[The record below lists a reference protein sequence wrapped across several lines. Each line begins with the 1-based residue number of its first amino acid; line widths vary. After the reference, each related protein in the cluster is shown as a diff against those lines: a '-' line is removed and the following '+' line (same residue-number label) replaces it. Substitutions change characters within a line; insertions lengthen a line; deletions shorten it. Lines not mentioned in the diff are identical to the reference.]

1 MEEKDMPDNK
11 YRKPKENVIQ
21 VFRGKEL
28 VGILQNALQITF
40 DPDGIKVT
48 SQGIQRLLDLIQ
60 KSVGGGKVVLIVE
73 QYPLNSEQVRG
84 QHKNFVFQVINK
96 TGNQYTRRFTKSGNP
111 RTPLQQ
117 AHRMKY
123 KEAVLAWNTLPV
135 PDKQLYNQKA
145 ARMPLTGYN
154 LFIRT
159 YLATH

>member
-1 MEEKDMPDNK
+1 M
-11 YRKPKENVIQ
+11 
-21 VFRGKEL
+21 
-28 VGILQNALQITF
+28 
-40 DPDGIKVT
+40 
-48 SQGIQRLLDLIQ
+48 
-60 KSVGGGKVVLIVE
+60 VLILE

-84 QHKNFVFQVINK
+84 KHKNQVFQVINK
-96 TGNQYTRRFTKSGNP
+96 TGNQYTRRFIKSRNP

-123 KEAVLAWNTLPV
+123 KDAVMAWNALLV
-135 PDKQLYNQKA
+135 QSKKQYNHKA